1 MIDFIITSLENMKIN
16 KIILRISH
24 FFGLRRGEEHIDDVT
39 VNIPI
44 TRYTE
49 KEKEDILYDS
59 SESAEVVADI
69 KKQIFKYFEDDVKL
83 EARCRTTH
91 QVWITFY
98 ESIEKEKAGGSLMKM
113 LYYDDGVLYYPI
125 FDRAAYDRNKKLKE
139 VLGS

>member
-1 MIDFIITSLENMKIN
+1 MIEFLITSLENMKIN

-24 FFGLRRGEEHIDDVT
+24 LFGLRRGEEHIDDVT

-49 KEKEDILYDS
+49 KEKKDILYNS

-83 EARCRTTH
+83 ESRCRKLH
-91 QVWITFY
+91 TFY
-98 ESIEKEKAGGSLMKM
+98 HIIFSICEGVFACNVKTLPHTISL
-113 LYYDDGVLYYPI
+113 
-125 FDRAAYDRNKKLKE
+125 
-139 VLGS
+139 

>member
-1 MIDFIITSLENMKIN
+1 MIEFIITSLENMKIN

-49 KEKEDILYDS
+49 KEKKDILYNN
-59 SESAEVVADI
+59 SESAEVVVDI

-83 EARCRTTH
+83 ESRCRKTK

-98 ESIEKEKAGGSLMKM
+98 ENEKKKDGGSLMKM
-113 LYYDDGVLYYPI
+113 LYYDDDVLYYPI
-125 FDRAAYDRNKKLKE
+125 FDRAAYDRNLKLKE